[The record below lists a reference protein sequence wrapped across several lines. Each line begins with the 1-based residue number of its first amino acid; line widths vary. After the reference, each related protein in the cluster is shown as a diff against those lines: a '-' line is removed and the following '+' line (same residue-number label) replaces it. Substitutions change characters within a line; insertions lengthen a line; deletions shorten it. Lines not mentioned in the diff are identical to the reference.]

1 MKWQYQNTTLPQ
13 SFEELSTILL
23 KNRAI
28 TDVDTF
34 FNRPHPSTLG
44 YENCGISKE
53 EVVKA
58 HARFAQAKEKK
69 ETVVIFGDYDAD
81 GITATAIVWL
91 ALREYGI
98 LAQPFIP
105 LRDKHGYGLSVQ
117 ALEEVLTT
125 FSPDLIVTVDNGI
138 VAHTAAEFLE
148 SKGVDLILTDHHQ
161 AEERIPPATAVVHTT
176 DLCGATVGWML
187 VHTLVSEAFAN
198 SLLDLAGIAT
208 IADQVPLLGAN
219 RAFAFYGI
227 KEIQKTNRR
236 GITSLLQ
243 SARVKRADVD
253 SGTVGYVLAPRINA
267 MGRLAHGLDALR
279 LLCSQSPKQIA
290 SLTHTLTDTNSQR
303 QELTKDLFQEALE
316 QAKIQQDE
324 HVIVVYSASFHEG
337 VIGLIAGRLVE
348 YFSKPA
354 IVLSISDATAK
365 ASVRSVPGIH
375 ITNFLRKFKG
385 EMTSLGGHPMAAGF
399 GVEKEHM
406 VSLIDHLQTEA
417 RSTIDATLLEQSLT
431 VEARI
436 PQELISLEM
445 LNTLEKFAPF
455 GSANEYPVFALHDV
469 PVVSARAMGKDMNHL
484 LLSVGV
490 GENEPPLKIVGWR
503 KASLLK
509 TMQVGQSITI
519 AGYFEKN
526 VWKEKV
532 SLQFILTDIQK
543 EA

>member
-34 FNRPHPSTLG
+34 FNPPHPSTLG

-337 VIGLIAGRLVE
+337 VFGLIAGRLVE

-469 PVVSARAMGKDMNHL
+469 QVVSARAMGKDMNHL

>member
-34 FNRPHPSTLG
+34 FNPPHPSTLG

-469 PVVSARAMGKDMNHL
+469 QVVSARAMGKDMNHL

>member
-34 FNRPHPSTLG
+34 FNPPHPSTLG
-44 YENCGISKE
+44 YENCGINKE

-58 HARFAQAKEKK
+58 HARLAHAKEKK

-354 IVLSISDATAK
+354 IVLSISDTTAK

>member
-34 FNRPHPSTLG
+34 FNPPHPSTLG

-354 IVLSISDATAK
+354 IVLSISDTTAK

-469 PVVSARAMGKDMNHL
+469 QVVSARAMGKDMNHL

>member
-1 MKWQYQNTTLPQ
+1 M
-13 SFEELSTILL
+13 
-23 KNRAI
+23 
-28 TDVDTF
+28 
-34 FNRPHPSTLG
+34 
-44 YENCGISKE
+44 
-53 EVVKA
+53 
-58 HARFAQAKEKK
+58 
-69 ETVVIFGDYDAD
+69 
-81 GITATAIVWL
+81 
-91 ALREYGI
+91 
-98 LAQPFIP
+98 AQPFIP

-354 IVLSISDATAK
+354 IVLSISDTTAK

-469 PVVSARAMGKDMNHL
+469 QVVSARAMGKDMNHL